1 VGPSPY
7 QAPNPFYILK
17 DYSASESAPGPDS
30 PRNTAEADGQEF
42 AEIQDRFNCIKA
54 SVEKVILP
62 NHLKLHDTRT
72 GVRKEDQQ
80 TLNVVSK

>member
-1 VGPSPY
+1 MGPSPY
-7 QAPNPFYILK
+7 QAP
-17 DYSASESAPGPDS
+17 PGPDS
-30 PRNTAEADGQEF
+30 SMNTAEADGQEF
-42 AEIQDRFNCIKA
+42 VEIQDHFNCIKA

-72 GVRKEDQQ
+72 GVKKEDQQ

>member
-1 VGPSPY
+1 M
-7 QAPNPFYILK
+7 
-17 DYSASESAPGPDS
+17 
-30 PRNTAEADGQEF
+30 NTAEADGQEF
-42 AEIQDRFNCIKA
+42 VEIQDHFNCIKA

-72 GVRKEDQQ
+72 GVKKEDQQ